1 VGEGADFRLEDVL
14 RQMPAAVIIVDAA
27 TRRIVHANAR
37 ALDMTERQLGREMPP
52 ELIDDFEIFHPDGRP
67 YAMAEWPLV
76 RSITSGEC
84 VVDEEYYNV
93 LADGSRL
100 IVCCSASP
108 IYDDEGRLV
117 AGVLIMN
124 DITEQRRSQ
133 EQLTYHSRLLESV
146 EDAVI
151 ASDER
156 FRLTAWNEGAER
168 MYGWRADEVLGLE
181 VKEVLRLGLTEV
193 ERAANRLRIAEVGF
207 SRLETVAYRRDG
219 SPVEVESINVAL
231 RDNRGEI
238 TGYFGIHRDVSERKR
253 AEEALRAS
261 SRRVENIL
269 ESITDAFSV
278 VDRDWRITYM
288 NEEAARLTGRT
299 REELIGKIGWDA
311 FPEND
316 NPDLT
321 LYSEIHRAMEEGVS
335 VQYEAYNAALG
346 KWLAEKVY
354 PWEDGLSFFTRDIT
368 EQKKAE
374 ERLAYHAQLLENL
387 QDAVLATDERFIVTA
402 WNKGAEEMF
411 GWTADEVLG
420 RDVHGAVPTAYSE
433 EELSE
438 ARRQVG
444 ETGWRFVEGP
454 NWYGKDGQP
463 VCAESRVI
471 ALKGEDGQTTGYL
484 CIVRDIAE
492 RRRAQEELE
501 QRARQQAVV
510 AQLGLQALSGG
521 DLQSLMD
528 DAVALVART
537 LDADYAKVDELLPGA
552 EELLIRAGFGLRNGA
567 VPGAV
572 SEASVVIPTRR
583 VRYGTLAVLSKQH
596 RVFSE
601 DEVNFLQAIANVL
614 ATAVE
619 RAEGERRLRDVRE
632 GERRRIARDLH
643 DEALRDLAYALA
655 ETHRA
660 RASDDPDTTGH
671 LDRLIPTLQRV
682 GQQLRAVIYD
692 LRLGAEL
699 DTPFPEL
706 LEALVGLHRA
716 VAEDCDIELDVRDG
730 LPTGP
735 LGHTGTQVLRIVGEA
750 LTNARR
756 HSGASHIRVG
766 MWGSSARLWAE
777 VADDGRGF
785 DPETGPAAAH
795 GGGIKGMRE
804 RATLLAG
811 EFQIRSEVGTGTKV
825 RLELPLRKQPE
836 EAAEPVRV
844 LLVEDHTA
852 VREALAAAFE
862 REAGVEVVGQAASLA
877 EARRMLEE
885 VDVAVVDLAL
895 PDGYGG
901 DLIPALREASPQAQA
916 LILTA
921 SLDRTDIARAV
932 ESGAAGA
939 LSKTAHLDEVVDSVR
954 RLRAGEALL
963 PLAEVVELL
972 RSAGRQR
979 REEHESRQAVARL
992 TPREREVLQALA
1004 EGLDS
1009 QGIADR
1015 LHITV
1020 RTERNHV
1027 ASILTKLGTHSRLQ
1041 ALIVALRYGIVE
1053 IR

>member
-1 VGEGADFRLEDVL
+1 MREGADFRLEDVV
-14 RQMPAAVIIVDAA
+14 RQMPAAVMIVDAA
-27 TRRIVHANAR
+27 TGRILHANPR
-37 ALDMTERQLGREMPP
+37 ALDMTGRQLGREMPP

-67 YAMAEWPLV
+67 YRMVDRPPV
-76 RSITSGEC
+76 RSITSGED
-84 VVDEEYYNV
+84 VVDEEYFNV

-100 IVCCSASP
+100 IVRGSASP

-117 AGVLIMN
+117 AGVLVMN
-124 DITEQRRSQ
+124 DITE
-133 EQLTYHSRLLESV
+133 H
-146 EDAVI
+146 
-151 ASDER
+151 
-156 FRLTAWNEGAER
+156 
-168 MYGWRADEVLGLE
+168 
-181 VKEVLRLGLTEV
+181 
-193 ERAANRLRIAEVGF
+193 
-207 SRLETVAYRRDG
+207 
-219 SPVEVESINVAL
+219 
-231 RDNRGEI
+231 
-238 TGYFGIHRDVSERKR
+238 KR
-253 AEEALRAS
+253 
-261 SRRVENIL
+261 
-269 ESITDAFSV
+269 
-278 VDRDWRITYM
+278 
-288 NEEAARLTGRT
+288 
-299 REELIGKIGWDA
+299 
-311 FPEND
+311 
-316 NPDLT
+316 
-321 LYSEIHRAMEEGVS
+321 
-335 VQYEAYNAALG
+335 
-346 KWLAEKVY
+346 
-354 PWEDGLSFFTRDIT
+354 
-368 EQKKAE
+368 AE

-402 WNKGAEEMF
+402 WNKGAEEML

-420 RDVHGAVPTAYSE
+420 RDVHEVVPTAYSE
-433 EELSE
+433 EELSQ
-438 ARRQVG
+438 ARREVA
-444 ETGWRFVEGP
+444 ETGSRFVEGP
-454 NWYGKDGQP
+454 NWFGKDGRP
-463 VCAESRVI
+463 VCAESRIV
-471 ALKGEDGQTTGYL
+471 ALKSETGQTTGYL
-484 CIVRDIAE
+484 CILRDIAE
-492 RRRAQEELE
+492 RRRAQEDLE

-510 AQLGLQALSGG
+510 AELGLRALSGG

-537 LDADYAKVDELLPGA
+537 LDADYAKVNELRPGG

-567 VPGAV
+567 LQNETEASGRGSQVGYTLLSGEPVVAEDLATEGRFTPSRVVLEHGAV
-572 SEASVVIPTRR
+572 SAASVVIPTRP
-583 VRYGTLAVLSKQH
+583 VRYGALGVLSKRH
-596 RVFSE
+596 RVFTE

-619 RAEGERRLRDVRE
+619 RAEVEKSLWDVRE
-632 GERRRIARDLH
+632 GERCRIARDLH

-660 RASDDPDTTGH
+660 RASDDPDAIGH

-716 VAEDCDIELDVRDG
+716 MADECDIELDVGDG
-730 LPTGP
+730 LPAGP
-735 LGHTGTQVLRIVGEA
+735 LGHTGTQALRIVGEA

-756 HSGASHIRVG
+756 HSGASHIRVR

-785 DPETGPAAAH
+785 DPEMGPGPGH

-811 EFQIRSEVGTGTKV
+811 DLQIRSEVGTGTKV
-825 RLELPLRKQPE
+825 RLELPLRKHPE
-836 EAAEPVRV
+836 EAAEPVRI

-862 REAGVEVVGQAASLA
+862 REAGFEVVGQAASLA

-885 VDVAVVDLAL
+885 IDVAVVDLAL

-901 DLIPALREASPQAQA
+901 DLIPALREASPQSQV

-921 SLDRTDIARAV
+921 SLDRTNIARAV
-932 ESGAAGA
+932 ENGAAGA
-939 LSKTAHLDEVVDSVR
+939 LSKTANLDEVVDSVR

-963 PLAEVVELL
+963 PLAEVVDLL
-972 RSAGRQR
+972 RSAERQR
-979 REEHESRQAVARL
+979 QAEQGSRQAVARV

-1004 EGLDS
+1004 DGLDS
-1009 QGIADR
+1009 QAIADR

-1020 RTERNHV
+1020 RTERNHI

-1041 ALIVALRYGIVE
+1041 ALIVAFRYGIVE